1 MEATGSES
9 PSTLNWSARINRAR
23 NDLSRARLRVIEGSL
38 ENGQL
43 WVPPSPA
50 HRKTWEEE
58 VNHLFVNYVNTLQ
71 NLYKTKELFPPLF
84 FLFLLGSICLSLTFI
99 SAQ

>member
-9 PSTLNWSARINRAR
+9 PSTLNWSSKINRAR

-58 VNHLFVNYVNTLQ
+58 VNHLFINYVYILQ
-71 NLYKTKELFPPLF
+71 KIVQNKKLFFF
-84 FLFLLGSICLSLTFI
+84 FLFGSMCLSLTFI